1 MFASSDDAALSFDHA
16 RSASSVRFQKRHP
29 LCQNQL
35 PCSLQITA
43 ISETTNPIPLNKAT
57 AKKSF
62 EKNFIG
68 SFISNSSHVMCR
80 SLRLEHGM
88 GFSCGSG
95 GLAHSLA
102 LEPVA
107 IDLGVSGALLRR

>member
-1 MFASSDDAALSFDHA
+1 
-16 RSASSVRFQKRHP
+16 
-29 LCQNQL
+29 
-35 PCSLQITA
+35 
-43 ISETTNPIPLNKAT
+43 
-57 AKKSF
+57 
-62 EKNFIG
+62 
-68 SFISNSSHVMCR
+68 MCR
-80 SLRLEHGM
+80 SLRLEHGI

>member
-1 MFASSDDAALSFDHA
+1 
-16 RSASSVRFQKRHP
+16 
-29 LCQNQL
+29 
-35 PCSLQITA
+35 
-43 ISETTNPIPLNKAT
+43 
-57 AKKSF
+57 
-62 EKNFIG
+62 
-68 SFISNSSHVMCR
+68 
-80 SLRLEHGM
+80 M